1 MKKDYRSKMYEVSFM
16 PQWKLAGRE
25 RGYHE
30 IKSEGGNYRCFQYH
44 FGKRNE
50 LLDAIFACEL
60 GKGKYAG
67 YSPEE
72 RKTESAVLREKEEA
86 HNLKAKIFA
95 NMCGLILC

>member
-50 LLDAIFACEL
+50 LLDEIFACEL
-60 GKGKYAG
+60 GKGKYAE
-67 YSPEE
+67 YSLEE
-72 RKTESAVLREKEEA
+72 RKAESTLLREKEEA

>member
-1 MKKDYRSKMYEVSFM
+1 MEKNYRSEMYKVSLM
-16 PQWKLAGRE
+16 PQWKLAGKE
-25 RGYHE
+25 CGYR
-30 IKSEGGNYRCFQYH
+30 KVASEGGNYRCFKYH

-60 GKGKYAG
+60 GKGKYAE

-72 RKTESAVLREKEEA
+72 RKAESAVLRAKEEA

-95 NMCGLILC
+95 NMGSVK